1 MSIKALY
8 IHVPFCAHICAYC
21 DFMRVGYH
29 PKLVQDYLNAL
40 RLEYEDVNT
49 DFIDT
54 VYFGG
59 GTPSVLNIEELK
71 QLFDI
76 FQKEINQATEI
87 TFEINPETLT
97 EEKVL
102 LLKERGINRVSLGVQ
117 SFNQNELIEMD
128 RKHTTNDI
136 STSIELLGKHGL
148 SNISIDLMYALPLQ
162 TIDSLKTSLKQMFA
176 YDLPHFSIYALTIEE
191 NSAWGRQKRQKIDED
206 IEADMY
212 ELICEEALKYGYR
225 HYEISN
231 FTKAN
236 PSLHNLHYWA
246 YDNYLGLGP
255 GAHSK
260 LDCQRLENTRNFNDY
275 IKNPNLK
282 KVIDLSSY
290 ELAFE
295 SLMMGLRVD
304 TGIEIAGFNQ
314 KTDHDLLKDYDS
326 VIQKHIKNGYLV
338 LKDGYLK
345 ASETGRELLHE
356 ILVDFIQD

>member
-29 PKLVQDYLNAL
+29 PKLVQDYLYAL
-40 RLEYEDVNT
+40 KCEKQDEILTE
-49 DFIDT
+49 IDT
-54 VYFGG
+54 IYFGG
-59 GTPSVLNIEELK
+59 GTPSVLTVEELK
-71 QLFDI
+71 QLFDLFENELKI
-76 FQKEINQATEI
+76 AQEI

-97 EEKVL
+97 EDKVI
-102 LLKERGINRVSLGVQ
+102 LLKERGINRISLGVQ

-128 RKHTTNDI
+128 RKHTTSDI
-136 STSIELLGKHGL
+136 SIAIEMLRKHGL
-148 SNISIDLMYALPLQ
+148 DNISIDLMYALPLQ
-162 TIDSLKTSLKQMFA
+162 TMESLKKSLRQMFE

-191 NSAWGRQKRQKIDED
+191 NSAWGREKREKIDED

-212 ELICEEALKYGYR
+212 ELICEEAIKHGYR

-231 FTKAN
+231 FTKDR
-236 PSLHNLHYWA
+236 PSMHNLHYWA

-260 LDCQRLENTRNFNDY
+260 LDCQRIENTRIFSDY

-282 KVIDLSSY
+282 KTIDLSSDD
-290 ELAFE
+290 LAFE

-304 TGIEIAGFNQ
+304 TGIEIKGFNQ

-326 VIQKHIKNGYLV
+326 VIKKHIMDETLTLEN
-338 LKDGYLK
+338 GYLK
-345 ASETGRELLHE
+345 ATEKGRELLHE